1 VESVYRIRRVL
12 ERELMTPHDELK
24 AKGEALHARLLA
36 RVDNRV
42 TAEIAETFL
51 PLLAGA
57 LERRFYAAAD
67 PHFAETL
74 AIDALL
80 GYLQHAERFDP
91 SRSSLIGY
99 LYMDAYWN
107 GLDLMRRAKKS
118 VELRTSDCEYMLA
131 SMCDGGNTEAEMI
144 QAASPM
150 VARAFSVVSD
160 GRDRE
165 MLSLMM
171 EGERDADAYAEVLG
185 IEGLPRAQRSAIV
198 KRHKDRLKAA
208 VRRRLYPRGRR

>member
-1 VESVYRIRRVL
+1 
-12 ERELMTPHDELK
+12 MAPHDELK

-36 RVDNRV
+36 RIDHRV
-42 TAEIAETFL
+42 TAEIAEIFL

-57 LERRFYAAAD
+57 LERRFFGATD
-67 PHFAETL
+67 PHFPETL

-80 GYLQHAERFDP
+80 GYLQHPERFDP
-91 SRSSLIGY
+91 SKGSLIGY

-107 GLDLMRRAKKS
+107 GLDLVRRSRKS
-118 VELRTSDCEYMLA
+118 VELPTSDCEYLLA
-131 SMCDGGNTEAEMI
+131 SMGDRSNTEADMI
-144 QAASPM
+144 EAASPM
-150 VARAFSVVSD
+150 VARAFSVVSE
-160 GRDRE
+160 GPDRE

-185 IEGLPRAQRSAIV
+185 IEGLPRAERSAIV

-208 VRRRLYPRGRR
+208 VRRRLNQRGRR